1 MHYLSAYTLMN
12 KFLLCSEKLLQIDC
26 IYHLFKNNYSL
37 TCVCVFFVVPSS
49 APPTAWIPPRSY
61 VREMQPILSRSAI
74 DAHRTRWAS

>member
-37 TCVCVFFVVPSS
+37 TCVCVFFVVPLQKF
-49 APPTAWIPPRSY
+49 Y
-61 VREMQPILSRSAI
+61 VRMSKLY
-74 DAHRTRWAS
+74 TV